1 MQVPLQ
7 INFHDVPQSEAL
19 EIRIREKAAR
29 LESFHPR
36 IMSLRVAV
44 EAQHRH
50 KQQGKHYAV
59 RLDVRVPGK
68 EIVANRD
75 HHEDVYVA
83 LREAFDAV
91 RRQLEE
97 YAHLQRG
104 DVKTHETP
112 PAVPPEGA

>member
-1 MQVPLQ
+1 
-7 INFHDVPQSEAL
+7 
-19 EIRIREKAAR
+19 
-29 LESFHPR
+29 
-36 IMSLRVAV
+36 MSCRVAV

-104 DVKTHETP
+104 DVKTARDAAGGTP
-112 PAVPPEGA
+112 GRGLRRTGARDRKGVRS

>member
-7 INFHDVPQSEAL
+7 IDFHDVAQSEAL
-19 EIRIREKAAR
+19 ETRVREKAAR
-29 LESFHPR
+29 LQAFHPR
-36 IMSLRVAV
+36 MMNCRVAI

-50 KQQGKHYAV
+50 KHQGKHYVV
-59 RLDVRVPGK
+59 RVDVRVPGR

-97 YAHLQRG
+97 HAQVQRG
-104 DVKTHETP
+104 EVKARAAPP
-112 PAVPPEGA
+112 PAPGEGE